1 MDGYDSD
8 SSLLSDD
15 SDIKITSTV
24 GGEEKNERK
33 AAKKDKK
40 IQQSIFASFY
50 NAPEQTIFDRIPKAH
65 EYYRSNLLEGDVG
78 ENLQIFKMC
87 RLGNPS
93 FMKQLRALHPGA
105 DGLTFIQHEVEK
117 LIDIPFIDELTVKML
132 IKELPAYFKYA
143 DEFAGDW
150 LFKPPTAPTTV
161 AEVQLFKKKK
171 NKQKVGLEILG
182 FWEQFHGNGLQPWGE
197 VAQKLVTY
205 APSSAAVKRL
215 FSKLRLKFDSS
226 NKNALEDYIE
236 TSMMLQSNERKLN
249 P

>member
-1 MDGYDSD
+1 M
-8 SSLLSDD
+8 
-15 SDIKITSTV
+15 
-24 GGEEKNERK
+24 
-33 AAKKDKK
+33 
-40 IQQSIFASFY
+40 
-50 NAPEQTIFDRIPKAH
+50 
-65 EYYRSNLLEGDVG
+65 G

-161 AEVQLFKKKK
+161 AEVQLFKKKRI
-171 NKQKVGLEILG
+171 NRRLGLRFWVSGNSFMAMVYKLG
-182 FWEQFHGNGLQPWGE
+182 VRSRKSWLLMLPALLQW
-197 VAQKLVTY
+197 KD
-205 APSSAAVKRL
+205 
-215 FSKLRLKFDSS
+215 FSQ
-226 NKNALEDYIE
+226 NCA
-236 TSMMLQSNERKLN
+236 
-249 P
+249 